1 MLCPLQ
7 DLFFFFWGLHELI
20 CVKGLAHSRHSIQ
33 TFGIT
38 DRLVIVLRRSALMK
52 RGTNLYCKY
61 CLVLKGRLTIARF
74 IISWGNASLEASP
87 ALETCLTQ
95 VKSAQLSGAS
105 EITHSQGT
113 VSSTGLRPPLCT
125 PGPLTW
131 THFRKQPGHGP
142 RSCGCSRLLSSVSPG
157 VSLSSGNLLHC
168 YAISPSIVYWW
179 QWSYLTHDF

>member
-1 MLCPLQ
+1 MSWFVWRAWHIVGAQFRHLEL
-7 DLFFFFWGLHELI
+7 LAGWINGL
-20 CVKGLAHSRHSIQ
+20 KNKKP
-33 TFGIT
+33 FGFT
-38 DRLVIVLRRSALMK
+38 DVSVYKCGLVIVFRRSALMK

-74 IISWGNASLEASP
+74 IISWGNAFLEVSP

-131 THFRKQPGHGP
+131 THFWKQPGQGP

-157 VSLSSGNLLHC
+157 VSLSSGKLLHC

-179 QWSYLTHDF
+179 Q